1 MKDIRPR
8 AEEKARKKVEEL
20 QGQQAGDTARP
31 PGTGFETERARA
43 KQALRDEVNAQTGQ
57 SVRKIAATSG
67 QALND
72 DRILRVAAYCRVS
85 TDDIDQV
92 ISIELQKNNYRDMIK
107 ANPKWRYVGT
117 YVDDG
122 FSGTNTDHRPAFRL
136 MMKDAMAGKID
147 MIITKSVSR
156 FARNLLDC
164 IGWVRKLKEHDP
176 PIPVF
181 FEQEHLNTLEST
193 SNIILFVLAMVAEE
207 ESHMKS
213 EAMLLSLEWRFSRG
227 RFMTPALLGYD
238 RVEVPDGSG
247 SHKKVLVINENEAQT
262 VRLMYYMLLN
272 GSSITE
278 IASTLT
284 DLGRETG
291 QRKMR
296 GKPNTRWT
304 EGSVYNILRNERYC
318 GDVLARKTWTPNF
331 HDHKSKRN
339 NGKKNKYYQ
348 PGHHDAIVTR
358 AQWNAAQ
365 RILNSHRFKH
375 TGGYLPM
382 AVIDHGALTGFISI
396 NRSWAG
402 YDADEYYRVCSIAM
416 GLEEGELEM
425 DLENEHLPD
434 GGRRIAGL
442 TDDNGV
448 QRIARQLSQ
457 VEQAVKAQLEGKPTE
472 TQEEKRRIPV
482 EGFQVVSAGMF
493 SHAYDPVIRFSKS
506 QIAFNSTCISR
517 LNRITP
523 TGDGLSLNRTLHV
536 ELLFNP
542 VERMLAVRPCTED
555 NPNAI
560 CWSTDNGRSRV
571 FCASPF
577 CRILFSILD
586 WDSDYTYRVP
596 SIVRSKGNETILFFD
611 LDNYIGTARRRRNED
626 LEEEVAAAEEAIREE
641 SEETRGIFF
650 SADEEDEPQEIA
662 DTEEME
668 QKLRE
673 LAELERRTFGTPV
686 FEHKGDVRLPAIDD
700 DGEWDVMAVPRI
712 LGDDH
717 RVDEEVVDALQDQ
730 LWESRIADETK
741 GGVK

>member
-1 MKDIRPR
+1 MNDVQKAAEAR
-8 AEEKARKKVEEL
+8 AAKQSKPI
-20 QGQQAGDTARP
+20 GSS
-31 PGTGFETERARA
+31 FETERQREKRA
-43 KQALRDEVNAQTGQ
+43 LFKQIEGSNGVNIH
-57 SVRKIAATSG
+57 KIAATASTPE
-67 QALND
+67 AD
-72 DRILRVAAYCRVS
+72 ESKPLRVAAYCRVS
-85 TDDIDQV
+85 TDDLDQAL
-92 ISIELQKNNYRDMIK
+92 SIAMQIK
-107 ANPKWRYVGT
+107 VYKEKIKSTPNWTYVGT

-122 FSGTNTDHRPAFRL
+122 FSGTNTDHRQGFQKL
-136 MMKDAMAGKID
+136 MKDCMDGKID
-147 MIITKSVSR
+147 MIITKAVSR

-164 IGWVRKLKEHDP
+164 IKWVEALQNHDP
-176 PIPVF
+176 PVRVF
-181 FEQEHLNTLEST
+181 FEQENLDTMSQT
-193 SNIILFVLAMVAEE
+193 SGIILFVLAMVAEE

-227 RFMTPALLGYD
+227 RFITPALLGYD
-238 RVEVPDGSG
+238 RVEVPDGHG
-247 SHKKVLVINENEAQT
+247 SHKKILQINEDEAQT

-284 DLGRETG
+284 ELERETG
-291 QRKMR
+291 QRKVN
-296 GKPNTRWT
+296 GKPNTRWS
-304 EGSVYNILRNERYC
+304 EGGVYNVLRNERYC

-348 PGHHDAIVTR
+348 PGHHDAIITR

-365 RILNSHRFKH
+365 RILNSHRFRH

-402 YDADEYYRVCSIAM
+402 YEADEYYRICSIAM
-416 GLEEGELEM
+416 GLTEGELES

-434 GGRRIAGL
+434 GGKRIAGL

-457 VEQAVKAQLEGKPTE
+457 VEEAVKAQLEGKPAE
-472 TQEEKRRIPV
+472 AQEEKKRMPV
-482 EGFQVVSAGMF
+482 EGFQVVSANMF
-493 SHAYDPVIRFSKS
+493 SHALDPVVRFSKN

-517 LNRITP
+517 LNRIAQSGTS
-523 TGDGLSLNRTLHV
+523 LSLNRTQYV

-542 VERMLAVRPCTED
+542 VERMLAVRPCAKD

-560 CWSTDNGRSRV
+560 CWATENGKSRMV
-571 FCASPF
+571 SASAF

-586 WDSDYTYRVP
+586 WDSEYTYRVP
-596 SIVRSKGNETILFFD
+596 CIVRSRGDETILFFD
-611 LDNYIGTARRRRNED
+611 LDNFIGSAKKSRDEN

-650 SADEEDEPQEIA
+650 SADDEEEPQEIE

-668 QKLRE
+668 RKLQE
-673 LAELERRTFGTPV
+673 LAEIERRTFGTPV
-686 FEHKGDVRLPAIDD
+686 FEHKGDVRLPSIDD
-700 DGEWDVMAVPRI
+700 EGEWDVMAMPKI

-730 LWESRIADETK
+730 LLESMMTNETE
-741 GGVK
+741 GGTE